1 MANEPVDTPI
11 QTKYT
16 QQLTADLSANQAE
29 QANLTTRL
37 NQLQA
42 EEKWLTTALDS
53 LLTDDGSAPAPS
65 QVLAS
70 PVSSTVPAGAGTDE
84 VTVPK
89 PRARKKADGAAATV
103 KAVAKKPVAKK
114 PVAKKASAKS
124 APARKST
131 AVGKTAVD
139 PAAED
144 AKPAEPTLGGLLTEI
159 LSKQPGEPKKVSEIR
174 IELEAAHPQRT
185 SSDPVIRATLE
196 KLVAKG
202 VLEKDNRQ
210 RMVLYTWPAQA
221 SAAAPRSKPEQSV
234 AEAGEAA
241 SVGV

>member
-1 MANEPVDTPI
+1 MANEPVNTPI

-42 EEKWLTTALDS
+42 EEKWLTAALES
-53 LLTDDGSAPAPS
+53 LLTDDGSEPAPS
-65 QVLAS
+65 QGLAS

-89 PRARKKADGAAATV
+89 PRTGKKADGAAPVKKAV
-103 KAVAKKPVAKK
+103 AKAVAKKASP
-114 PVAKKASAKS
+114 KKASAKS
-124 APARKST
+124 APAKKST
-131 AVGKTAVD
+131 AARKPAVNR
-139 PAAED
+139 AGEE
-144 AKPAEPTLGGLLTEI
+144 AKSAEPTLGQLLTEI

-196 KLVAKG
+196 KLVTKG

-210 RMVLYTWPAQA
+210 RMVLYTWPAQTT
-221 SAAAPRSKPEQSV
+221 APAPQSKPEQPA
-234 AEAGEAA
+234 AEADEVA